1 MATFTVYLH
10 IDDDGRRPDPC
21 DIREMLDTVMAEAV
35 EAGGFEDWRP
45 GDLQAITETAASQLF
60 NCWPRPAVDD
70 DDPQG
75 EALTAGE
82 RNRGAR
88 L

>member
-10 IDDDGRRPDPC
+10 IDDDGRRPDP
-21 DIREMLDTVMAEAV
+21 DAIREMLETVVDSAAEAANCDAWRYADLLAIL
-35 EAGGFEDWRP
+35 EPAAGKLAAIWP
-45 GDLQAITETAASQLF
+45 PAMGDDGGS
-60 NCWPRPAVDD
+60 
-70 DDPQG
+70 
-75 EALTAGE
+75 EALTAAE